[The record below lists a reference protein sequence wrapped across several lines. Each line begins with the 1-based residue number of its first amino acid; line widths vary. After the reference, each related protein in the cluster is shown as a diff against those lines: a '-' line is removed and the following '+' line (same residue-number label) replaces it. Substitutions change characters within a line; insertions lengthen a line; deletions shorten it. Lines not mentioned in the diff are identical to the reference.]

1 MRRSLTM
8 LLKLSVSVVLI
19 AVFFAKLDID
29 AGRLFA
35 AWRSAD
41 AGLLVFAVV
50 VFFISNLIGAS
61 QWQILLSAQGVRL
74 HYRHIVAS
82 YLTGVFLN
90 SFLIGNIGGDVVRVN
105 DIRRET
111 GNGPA
116 GFAATFMD
124 RFLGFLALLS
134 LSVLAYPLAATGV
147 DSEIRAPMLALA
159 CAMGVVLVLGFSRRV
174 SRYFQSF
181 VARRLP
187 PRAGEVL
194 GRVIAGLILY
204 RGKRRAVLTACVLS
218 VIVQL
223 LRICSFFLVGVSFG
237 MTAPFYCY
245 LLFLPLIA
253 TVTAIPVSFGG
264 LGIRENTTALLF
276 ATVGVPSATAWS
288 LGFFG
293 YLVGIVS
300 SLPGAII
307 FNLRSMRR
315 SS

>member
-1 MRRSLTM
+1 MRRPLSVS
-8 LLKLSVSVVLI
+8 LKLSVSVVLI
-19 AVFFAKLDID
+19 VVFFAKLDID
-29 AGRLFA
+29 VGRLFT

-41 AGLLVFAVV
+41 ARLLVLAVV
-50 VFFISNLIGAS
+50 VFFVSNLIGAS

-74 HYRHIVAS
+74 RYRHIVVS

-105 DIRRET
+105 DIRKEA
-111 GNGPA
+111 GNGTA
-116 GFAATFMD
+116 GFAATFLD

-147 DSEIRAPMLALA
+147 DSKLRAPMLVLA
-159 CAMGVVLVLGFSRRV
+159 GAMGVVLVLGFSRRV
-174 SRYFQSF
+174 SRSFLPF

-187 PRAGEVL
+187 GRASEVL
-194 GRVIAGLILY
+194 GRAIAGLLLY
-204 RGKRRAVLTACVLS
+204 RGKRRVVLTACVLS
-218 VIVQL
+218 VTVQL
-223 LRICSFFLVGVSFG
+223 LRISAFFLVGFSLG
-237 MTAPFYCY
+237 MTTPFYCY

-276 ATVGVPSATAWS
+276 ATVGVSSATAWS

-300 SLPGAII
+300 SFPGAII
-307 FNLRSMRR
+307 FNLRSLGR
-315 SS
+315 SA